1 MLNVS
6 EVFNLF
12 KFSLSSRDIGSFVV
26 DFDFLSTD
34 QSYYNTVVVLNDIK
48 CKCFFLQL
56 SVCKAVIIT
65 LSHDY

>member
-6 EVFNLF
+6 EDFNLI

-34 QSYYNTVVVLNDIK
+34 QSYNTVVFLNDIK
-48 CKCFFLQL
+48 CKCFFFTT
-56 SVCKAVIIT
+56 VC
-65 LSHDY
+65 L

>member
-6 EVFNLF
+6 EDFNLI

-34 QSYYNTVVVLNDIK
+34 QSYNTVVFLNDIK

-56 SVCKAVIIT
+56 SVCKAVILT